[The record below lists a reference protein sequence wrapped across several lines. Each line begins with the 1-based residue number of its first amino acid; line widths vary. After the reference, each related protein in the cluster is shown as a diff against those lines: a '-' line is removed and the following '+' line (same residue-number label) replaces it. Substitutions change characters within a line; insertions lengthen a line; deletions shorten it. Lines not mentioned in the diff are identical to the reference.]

1 MIARADFRTALAA
14 LVFLAFLSGCATMSD
29 VQRVKE
35 EGSEGTVKTYSV
47 SADQAW
53 DIAKT
58 VFRWEGADA
67 IEEHR
72 EEGYMLTSSG
82 PDLVSWG
89 AVMGAWIKPVSDEAT
104 EVTVV
109 SKRRITVNLFTT
121 MTESTFHKRFA
132 QAVAMVNKG
141 ETLSLTAPPRE

>member
-1 MIARADFRTALAA
+1 MIARADLRTALVA
-14 LVFLAFLSGCATMSD
+14 LVFLAILSGCATMSD

-35 EGSEGTVKTYSV
+35 EGSEGTVKTYPV
-47 SADQAW
+47 SAGQAW

-67 IEEHR
+67 IEQHR

-121 MTESTFHKRFA
+121 MTESTFHK
-132 QAVAMVNKG
+132 
-141 ETLSLTAPPRE
+141 

>member
-1 MIARADFRTALAA
+1 
-14 LVFLAFLSGCATMSD
+14 MSD

-35 EGSEGTVKTYSV
+35 EGSGGAVKTYPV

-89 AVMGAWIKPVSDEAT
+89 AVMGAWIKPVSDKAT

-132 QAVAMVNKG
+132 QAVAMVNNG
-141 ETLSLTAPPRE
+141 ETLPLTAPPRE

>member
-1 MIARADFRTALAA
+1 MTARADLRTTLAA
-14 LVFLAFLSGCATMSD
+14 IVFLAIMSGCATMSD

-35 EGSEGTVKTYSV
+35 EGSEGTVKTYPV

-82 PDLVSWG
+82 PDLVSLG
-89 AVMGAWIKPVSDEAT
+89 AVMGAWIKPVSNEAT

-121 MTESTFHKRFA
+121 MTESTFHKRYA
-132 QAVAMVNKG
+132 QAVAMVNNG
-141 ETLSLTAPPRE
+141 ETLPLTAPPRE

>member
-1 MIARADFRTALAA
+1 
-14 LVFLAFLSGCATMSD
+14 
-29 VQRVKE
+29 
-35 EGSEGTVKTYSV
+35 
-47 SADQAW
+47 
-53 DIAKT
+53 
-58 VFRWEGADA
+58 
-67 IEEHR
+67 
-72 EEGYMLTSSG
+72 MLTSSG

-141 ETLSLTAPPRE
+141 ETLPLTAPPRE

>member
-1 MIARADFRTALAA
+1 MIARTDLRTALAA
-14 LVFLAFLSGCATMSD
+14 LVFLAILSGCATMSD

-35 EGSEGTVKTYSV
+35 EGSEGTVKTYPV

-89 AVMGAWIKPVSDEAT
+89 AVMGAWIKPVGNETA

-141 ETLSLTAPPRE
+141 ETLPLTAPPRK